1 MAVENYIICFCYE
14 SPLESKLRAWGLVT
28 KSSDPGKQIESA
40 KIWGLVL
47 YSATKLMRLI
57 PGTKILIEPPF
68 HSTVNFL
75 FSILIVNNN
84 HSYETKIYL
93 FHFLV
98 ILIPRSRPELIHR
111 ICSVGRYQTGKEH
124 LWTFRHSFS
133 FHKFLMNQKFYR
145 Q

>member
-1 MAVENYIICFCYE
+1 MALENYFICFCHE
-14 SPLESKLRAWGLVT
+14 SPLESKLRGWGLVT
-28 KSSDPGKQIESA
+28 KSSGCGKQIERA

-57 PGTKILIEPPF
+57 SGRTKILIEPPI

-75 FSILIVNNN
+75 FLILIVNNK

-98 ILIPRSRPELIHR
+98 ILIPRSRRELIHR
-111 ICSVGRYQTGKEH
+111 ICSMGRYQVAQTGKEH
-124 LWTFRHSFS
+124 LWIFMHSLN
-133 FHKFLMNQKFYR
+133 FHKSLMN
-145 Q
+145 

>member
-1 MAVENYIICFCYE
+1 MFLLWEPPRVKAE
-14 SPLESKLRAWGLVT
+14 SMRLVT

-57 PGTKILIEPPF
+57 SGIKILIEPPF
-68 HSTVNFL
+68 HSTVTFL
-75 FSILIVNNN
+75 FSILIVNNK

-98 ILIPRSRPELIHR
+98 ILIPRSRLELIHR
-111 ICSVGRYQTGKEH
+111 ICSMGRYQIAQTGKEH
-124 LWTFRHSFS
+124 LWTFRHSLN
-133 FHKFLMNQKFYR
+133 FHKSLMNQKFYR